1 VSAILLGILA
11 TVIADQLCAT
21 FPSLALKAARWSA
34 ARRYAGNPAKAELRA
49 EELEALIEQRPGGLL
64 KLGTGLGLA
73 IAALATAS
81 RRALGKNPVIT
92 IARATGR
99 AIVMGAAVIAA
110 AAVAIWYLYISLCI
124 LVGGALMFAA
134 VAGLTVGAIAGTID
148 KSLGAYLGL
157 SAAAAVAIW
166 WAITWCRAC
175 VAILREEL
183 GEPKANAGSAAPET

>member
-1 VSAILLGILA
+1 MSTILLGILA

-21 FPSLALKAARWSA
+21 FPSLALKLARWSA
-34 ARRYAGNPAKAELRA
+34 TRRYAGNPAKAELRA

-92 IARATGR
+92 IARAIGR
-99 AIVMGAAVIAA
+99 AIVMGAALIAA
-110 AAVAIWYLYISLCI
+110 VAVAIWYLYFSLCI
-124 LVGGALMFAA
+124 LVFGALTLAA
-134 VAGLTVGAIAGTID
+134 VAGLTIGAITGTID

-157 SAAAAVAIW
+157 SAAAVVAIW
-166 WAITWCRAC
+166 WAITWYRAC
-175 VAILREEL
+175 VAMLREEL
-183 GEPKANAGSAAPET
+183 GKPKANAGSAAPET